1 MRKKWRGIIP
11 VDDMRAAVFYDD
23 DPVRQPVDEI
33 PVKRSVPSNSA
44 RVSSRTSRDLF
55 QTLSS
60 SFAFLNI
67 FKLLPLSS
75 IIFLPS
81 IKRILDAKNPKAYKP
96 WDPSIPIIMLLFSF
110 LFVLQCLFIF
120 PLFSPDSRI
129 YRI

>member
-1 MRKKWRGIIP
+1 MMTCVPQSSMTTIRSANLSMKYRSW
-11 VDDMRAAVFYDD
+11 
-23 DPVRQPVDEI
+23 ET
-33 PVKRSVPSNSA
+33 KRSVPSNSA